1 MLLLYNKWSYNLQII
16 YTKIIV
22 INYGMVKFMNENND
36 KKNASYYFP
45 TFTILGA
52 GAGILLNKIAIGLCF
67 GATIGFALDY
77 KKKK

>member
-1 MLLLYNKWSYNLQII
+1 
-16 YTKIIV
+16 
-22 INYGMVKFMNENND
+22 MNENND

-45 TFTILGA
+45 AFTILGA